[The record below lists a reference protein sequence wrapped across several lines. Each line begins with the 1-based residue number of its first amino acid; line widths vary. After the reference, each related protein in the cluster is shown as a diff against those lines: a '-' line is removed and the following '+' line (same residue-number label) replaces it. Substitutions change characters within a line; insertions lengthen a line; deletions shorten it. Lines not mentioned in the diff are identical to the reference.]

1 MVQLLEVITEVTE
14 EMQWEEE
21 LKGADLVKLI
31 HKTVYESPEQSQWL
45 AQSYQPE
52 VYAAETNQ
60 VQYVEAIILG

>member
-31 HKTVYESPEQSQWL
+31 HKTVYESPEQSQ
-45 AQSYQPE
+45 
-52 VYAAETNQ
+52 
-60 VQYVEAIILG
+60 